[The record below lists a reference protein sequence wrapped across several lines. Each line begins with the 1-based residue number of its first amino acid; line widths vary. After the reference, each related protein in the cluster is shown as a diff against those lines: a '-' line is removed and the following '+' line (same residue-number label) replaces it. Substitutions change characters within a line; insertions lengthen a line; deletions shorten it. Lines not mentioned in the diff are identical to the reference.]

1 MKHYTPLTRG
11 PQERFSHKKSPAR
24 TGATWAAFLLAKNTQ
39 PLQLERVAWLT
50 AGMPITVARP
60 RPICTALP
68 HFPSLLIEISV
79 YGRQERVSMSV
90 PKCREKS
97 AILPVRLALF
107 HQSAHTFLRIFQAIE
122 LVQEN
127 VHGILQAIAQR
138 QTHTAENGFFR
149 HGEDGTRVATDAG
162 NEFV

>member
-50 AGMPITVARP
+50 AGMPIKVARP

-68 HFPSLLIEISV
+68 HFPSLLIENSV
-79 YGRQERVSMSV
+79 YGGRERVSISV
-90 PKCREKS
+90 RNTSRKNQR
-97 AILPVRLALF
+97 F
-107 HQSAHTFLRIFQAIE
+107 FQFGLRFS
-122 LVQEN
+122 
-127 VHGILQAIAQR
+127 
-138 QTHTAENGFFR
+138 
-149 HGEDGTRVATDAG
+149 TRARTPSW
-162 NEFV
+162 ESSRR